1 MELYLGVDFH
11 PHQQT
16 VCWCDPLTG
25 ELKLKTLRHDTDE
38 VRIFY
43 QQMPPAIVGI
53 EATAQATWFEQL
65 LFENKHKLLVGNPKL
80 IRLRATSRHK
90 SDNRDA
96 ELIFDLLRRGEFPTL
111 WRRPPECTQLLEILR
126 LRTQFVRQRTQ
137 TYNRLQALAHA
148 AGLPKG
154 RMKTQA
160 YQQRLS
166 QTELN
171 EAMQLRR
178 QHLFALLAQLDQQ
191 IIELETWLQK
201 QAAPN
206 DQVKLLL
213 TQRGVGY
220 LTSLAVVH
228 TLGDVKR
235 FTSTRQITAFVGLD
249 PLEQSSG
256 GKQKFGAISK
266 AGSPLTRF
274 LLGQSANIASRFDP
288 YFKSFYKRL
297 AKKKPKAVAKTATA
311 RKLLVKLSIMLRDQI
326 TAQEFEERGRT
337 LDDARRFQGL
347 K

>member
-25 ELKLKTLRHDTDE
+25 EIKLKTLRHDSDE
-38 VRIFY
+38 VRTFY

-65 LFENKHKLLVGNPKL
+65 LFDNQHKLLVGNPKL
-80 IRLRATSRHK
+80 IRLRPTSRHK

-154 RMKTQA
+154 RMKTEA

-166 QTELN
+166 EVELN

-178 QHLFALLAQLDQQ
+178 QHLFALLAQLEQQ
-191 IIELETWLQK
+191 ISELEHWLQK
-201 QAAPN
+201 QAAAN
-206 DQVKLLL
+206 DRVKLLL
-213 TQRGVGY
+213 TR
-220 LTSLAVVH
+220 
-228 TLGDVKR
+228 
-235 FTSTRQITAFVGLD
+235 
-249 PLEQSSG
+249 
-256 GKQKFGAISK
+256 
-266 AGSPLTRF
+266 
-274 LLGQSANIASRFDP
+274 
-288 YFKSFYKRL
+288 
-297 AKKKPKAVAKTATA
+297 
-311 RKLLVKLSIMLRDQI
+311 
-326 TAQEFEERGRT
+326 
-337 LDDARRFQGL
+337 ARRRLFDLTGRRAHFGRGQTLQLDAPDHGL
-347 K
+347 YWP

>member
-137 TYNRLQALAHA
+137 TYNRLQALPARGWA
-148 AGLPKG
+148 SKRADENTGLPATPVSD
-154 RMKTQA
+154 R
-160 YQQRLS
+160 
-166 QTELN
+166 
-171 EAMQLRR
+171 
-178 QHLFALLAQLDQQ
+178 
-191 IIELETWLQK
+191 
-201 QAAPN
+201 
-206 DQVKLLL
+206 
-213 TQRGVGY
+213 TQRSDAVAPSAPLRIARATGSTNHRVGD
-220 LTSLAVVH
+220 L
-228 TLGDVKR
+228 
-235 FTSTRQITAFVGLD
+235 
-249 PLEQSSG
+249 
-256 GKQKFGAISK
+256 
-266 AGSPLTRF
+266 
-274 LLGQSANIASRFDP
+274 
-288 YFKSFYKRL
+288 
-297 AKKKPKAVAKTATA
+297 VAKT
-311 RKLLVKLSIMLRDQI
+311 
-326 TAQEFEERGRT
+326 GRP
-337 LDDARRFQGL
+337 
-347 K
+347 

>member
-16 VCWCDPLTG
+16 VCWCDSQTG
-25 ELKLKTLRHDTDE
+25 EIKLKTLRNDTDE
-38 VRIFY
+38 VRTFY

-65 LFENKHKLLVGNPKL
+65 LFDNQHQLLVGNPKL

-96 ELIFDLLRRGEFPTL
+96 ELIFDLLRRGEFPSL
-111 WRRPPECTQLLEILR
+111 WRRPPASTQLLEILR

-148 AGLPKG
+148 VGLPKG
-154 RMKTQA
+154 RMKTLA
-160 YQQRLS
+160 CQQRLH
-166 QTELN
+166 QIELN
-171 EAMQLRR
+171 EAPQLRR
-178 QHLFALLAQLDQQ
+178 DQLFALLAQLDQQ
-191 IIELETWLQK
+191 ITEMESWLQK
-201 QAAPN
+201 QAAAH

-220 LTSLAVVH
+220 LTALAIVH
-228 TLGDVKR
+228 TLGEVKR

-311 RKLLVKLSIMLRDQI
+311 RK
-326 TAQEFEERGRT
+326 
-337 LDDARRFQGL
+337 
-347 K
+347 

>member
-1 MELYLGVDFH
+1 M
-11 PHQQT
+11 
-16 VCWCDPLTG
+16 
-25 ELKLKTLRHDTDE
+25 
-38 VRIFY
+38 
-43 QQMPPAIVGI
+43 
-53 EATAQATWFEQL
+53 
-65 LFENKHKLLVGNPKL
+65 
-80 IRLRATSRHK
+80 
-90 SDNRDA
+90 
-96 ELIFDLLRRGEFPTL
+96 
-111 WRRPPECTQLLEILR
+111 
-126 LRTQFVRQRTQ
+126 
-137 TYNRLQALAHA
+137 
-148 AGLPKG
+148 
-154 RMKTQA
+154 
-160 YQQRLS
+160 
-166 QTELN
+166 
-171 EAMQLRR
+171 
-178 QHLFALLAQLDQQ
+178 
-191 IIELETWLQK
+191 QK

>member
-16 VCWCDPLTG
+16 VCWCEPQTG
-25 ELKLKTLRHDTDE
+25 ELKRKTLRHDTDE
-38 VRIFY
+38 VRTFY
-43 QQMPPAIVGI
+43 QQLPPAIVGI

-65 LFENKHKLLVGNPKL
+65 LFDNHHQLFVGNSKL
-80 IRLRATSRHK
+80 IRARATSRHK
-90 SDNRDA
+90 SDDRDA
-96 ELIFDLLRRGEFPTL
+96 ELIFDLLRRGEFPVL
-111 WRRPPECTQLLEILR
+111 WRRPVASTQLLEILR
-126 LRTQFVRQRTQ
+126 LRTQLVRQRTQ

-148 AGLPKG
+148 LGLPKG
-154 RMKTQA
+154 RMKTWA
-160 YQQRLS
+160 YQQRLR
-166 QTELN
+166 QLELD
-171 EAMQLRR
+171 EAPKLRR
-178 QHLFALLAQLDQQ
+178 DQLLALLAQLDEQ
-191 IIELETWLQK
+191 ISELESWLQK
-201 QAAPN
+201 QAAAN
-206 DQVKLLL
+206 AQVKLLL

-220 LTSLAVVH
+220 LTALAVVH
-228 TLGDVKR
+228 TLGEVKR
-235 FTSTRQITAFVGLD
+235 FGSTRQITAFIGLD

-288 YFKSFYKRL
+288 YFKSFYQRL

-337 LDDARRFQGL
+337 LDAARRFQGL
-347 K
+347 P